1 MDYQVIGQLIG
12 SVGFPIAV
20 SLILLQTVLTK
31 FNKQMEGLEQR
42 IDKLNTSIDSLVEII
57 HHDPS
62 SIKKVGSK

>member
-20 SLILLQTVLTK
+20 SLIQLQTVLTK

>member
-42 IDKLNTSIDSLVEII
+42 IDKLNTSIDSLVETI